1 MTILKERFDFM
12 KTTTTVTFFRCKKC
26 NNILA
31 TVVTKGDKE
40 IVYWTMQAER
50 NKKFVK
56 CKNCDSVN
64 KI

>member
-1 MTILKERFDFM
+1 M